1 MIFLN
6 SLIKIPIYLT
16 EIVVHSRFSKR
27 ENGMHGASPSL
38 RKKRKKIKLRFS
50 SSFQSSARRKSATN
64 RKKRKKA
71 REMKNRSS
79 RKLAFVPRPYC
90 TKQISIR
97 GEHLLL
103 LFLLSFLK
111 IDCWIRPK
119 KRTILYRRVGGRPP
133 PPKKKGGR
141 PRDKERGREM
151 HARKQLFFLHPTAE

>member
-1 MIFLN
+1 
-6 SLIKIPIYLT
+6 
-16 EIVVHSRFSKR
+16 
-27 ENGMHGASPSL
+27 
-38 RKKRKKIKLRFS
+38 
-50 SSFQSSARRKSATN
+50 
-64 RKKRKKA
+64 
-71 REMKNRSS
+71 MKNRSS

-133 PPKKKGGR
+133 PQKKRRATPQQRTRTGNACQKTTFFLASYCGIKGGGASLAEKIGVAINREWKWVQKSKNR
-141 PRDKERGREM
+141 PCISISI
-151 HARKQLFFLHPTAE
+151 HPSVHPTDTALNPSS